1 MDTLVPEHPPT
12 QRSTSSSSTP
22 ASVNKPRKRLATSSH
37 TSHTPSTASTGSS
50 EEDKL
55 KSRHLRQYTRLELIS
70 KSIRFSLQNWKM
82 NVYNQLNSFLSQF
95 FSMYGPVYNARLIDA
110 ITKQKDADALYRAF
124 KAYILFLLVKLLTTE
139 GMQLF
144 AYVFIRQSV
153 FSYRSIIMETI
164 ASKDIE
170 FFDLFKTGELVE
182 RIKTCESCIENN
194 FLFRTI
200 ALAQHLCKFAF
211 IAYYL
216 WRYSFSLTIT
226 YVGVFVVKFIYDYV
240 LTKFTQYRNH
250 RQRMKNMDAYSNHLN
265 EFITNM
271 RLIKSFST
279 ENDEIAKLRE
289 LKLKCSPPLMGVQNF
304 LFKVGEFIN
313 NASETLILFI
323 AGYQTINGDM
333 SYGSLVVFQNY
344 SGQLRNTFRQIQNAF
359 DEYQRQFEGWT
370 RFFEIYDYE
379 PKIVSVKNLTAPRM
393 DGKIEFDSVSF
404 AYPLKPD
411 VTVLN
416 ALSFTVAP
424 GTVVAVVGH
433 SGSGKTTIS
442 NLIQRFYDPREGV
455 VRIDGVDIRDYNVAW
470 LRRQIGFVAQEPALY
485 SGTIE
490 ENITYGVKGYSEERF
505 KQVCKLANVDVFVKD
520 KSLFPDG
527 YKTLVG
533 ERGSKVSGGQKQ
545 RIAIARALMKDAKVL
560 VFDEAT
566 SALDAE
572 SENEVQRAIDNVVK
586 EKGITTIIIA
596 HRLCTIKHSDVI
608 MFLSK
613 GRVIEMGTH
622 KELIEKDGEYKKL
635 VQRQLVE

>member
-1 MDTLVPEHPPT
+1 MDTLSPELPPT
-12 QRSTSSSSTP
+12 KR
-22 ASVNKPRKRLATSSH
+22 NKHAHKPSSSH
-37 TSHTPSTASTGSS
+37 THTHTQHKPQSTSHTLSSQS

-55 KSRHLRQYTRLELIS
+55 KSRYLRHYTRCELIT

-82 NVYNQLNSFLSQF
+82 NVYNQLNNFLSQF

-110 ITKQKDADALYRAF
+110 ITKQKDADQLYIAF
-124 KAYILFLLVKLLTTE
+124 KSYILFLFIKLIATE

-144 AYVFIRQSV
+144 AYLFIRESV

-200 ALAQHLCKFAF
+200 ALLQHICKFIF

-216 WRYSFSLTIT
+216 YHYSFSLTLT
-226 YVGVFVVKFIYDYV
+226 YVVVFIIKFIYDYI

-250 RQRMKNMDAYSNHLN
+250 RQRMKNMDMYSNHLN

-279 ENDEIAKLRE
+279 ERDEVAKLRE
-289 LKLKCSPPLMGVQNF
+289 LKLKCTPPLMGIQNF

-313 NASETLILFI
+313 NSSETLILFI
-323 AGYQTINGDM
+323 AGYQTINGAM
-333 SYGSLVVFQNY
+333 SYGNLVVFQNY

-370 RFFEIYDYE
+370 RFFEIYDYV
-379 PKIVSVKNLTAPRM
+379 PKIISRKNVELQCM
-393 DGKIEFDSVSF
+393 EGKIVFDNVSF
-404 AYPLKPD
+404 AYPLKPE

-416 ALSFTVAP
+416 SLSFTIEP
-424 GTVVAVVGH
+424 GKVVAIVGH
-433 SGSGKTTIS
+433 SGSGKTTVS
-442 NLIQRFYDPREGV
+442 NMLQRFYDPHEGV
-455 VRIDGVDIRDYNVAW
+455 ITIDNVDIRDYNIAW

-490 ENITYGVKGYSEERF
+490 ENITYGVKHYSTERF
-505 KQVCKLANVDVFVKD
+505 NEVCKLANVDVFVKD
-520 KSLFPDG
+520 TSLFPDG

-586 EKGITTIIIA
+586 EKKITTLIIA
-596 HRLCTIKHSDVI
+596 HRLCTIKNAGVI

-622 KELIEKDGEYKKL
+622 KELIERDGEYKKL